1 MCLDRRNQGRKENA
15 FMETREI
22 LSLEQKHGAR
32 NYSPLEVV
40 LTHGEGVWVYDSEGN
55 RYLDCLSSYSALNQ
69 GHCHPRLVQALTE
82 QASKLTLSSR
92 AFHNDRYP
100 LLLARLADLTGYEA
114 ALPMNT
120 GVEAVET
127 ALKLAR
133 KWAYT
138 VKGVPLNEAEIIVAG
153 NNFHGR
159 TITVVS
165 FSTELLY
172 REYFG
177 PHTPGFFPVEYG
189 DPAALEAAITPRT
202 AAILLEPIQGEAGV
216 IVPPA
221 GYLRAVQ
228 ELCQRNNVLL
238 LMDEIQ
244 TGLGRT
250 GKLFAYQH
258 EAIRPDVVIIGKA
271 LGGGMYPVSS
281 ILADRVLMDLFQSGE
296 HGSTFGGNPLGAA
309 VAVEALDVL
318 VDEKLIE
325 NAADQGEYMLQRLS
339 TFVSP
344 FIQEV
349 RGKGLL
355 IGIELVPEAGGARHF
370 CEALKERGLLCKE
383 THEDV
388 IRFAPPLII
397 DRETINW
404 ALTILEEILCPI
416 VTYSS

>member
-1 MCLDRRNQGRKENA
+1 MD
-15 FMETREI
+15 TSEI

-32 NYSPLEVV
+32 NYTPLEVV
-40 LTHGEGVWVYDSEGN
+40 LTRGEGTWVYDIDGN
-55 RYLDCLSSYSALNQ
+55 KYLDGLSSYSALNQ
-69 GHCHPRLVQALTE
+69 GHCHPRLVGALTE
-82 QASKLTLSSR
+82 QAGKLTLSSR
-92 AFHNDRYP
+92 AFHNDQYP
-100 LLLARLADLTGYEA
+100 LLLARLAQLTGYEA

-138 VKGVPLNEAEIIVAG
+138 VKSVPLNEAEIIVAG

-159 TITVVS
+159 TITVIS
-165 FSTELLY
+165 FSTEQLY

-177 PHTPGFFPVEYG
+177 PHTPGFISVAYG
-189 DPAALEAAITPRT
+189 DLTELENAITPRT

-221 GYLRAVQ
+221 GYLREVQ
-228 ELCQRNNVLL
+228 ALCQRNNVLL

-250 GKLFAYQH
+250 GKMFAHQH
-258 EAIRPDVVIIGKA
+258 EDIRPDVVIIGKA
-271 LGGGMYPVSS
+271 LGGGMYPVSA
-281 ILADRVLMDLFQSGE
+281 ILAERALMDLFQPGE

-309 VAVEALDVL
+309 VAIEALNVL

-325 NAADQGEYMLQRLS
+325 NTASLGEYILQKLGMMD
-339 TFVSP
+339 SP
-344 FIQEV
+344 FIKEV

-355 IGIELVPEAGGARHF
+355 IGIELVPEAGGARRF
-370 CEALKERGLLCKE
+370 CEQLKERGLLCKE
-383 THEDV
+383 THEHV

-397 DRETINW
+397 DRETIDW
-404 ALTILEEILCPI
+404 ALGVLEEVLCP
-416 VTYSS
+416 VASPSHNGTV